1 MMSRYIRSVLRT
13 VWEYAVYVMM
23 SRDVRYVLRT
33 AGGRYLYFESRTTKY
48 SVWPILLSYHSR
60 STYRQSTI
68 LQYHDL
74 LDDISAFF

>member
-1 MMSRYIRSVLRT
+1 MMSPDVRFILHT
-13 VWEYAVYVMM
+13 VGEYAVYMM
-23 SRDVRYVLRT
+23 ISRDVRSVLRT
-33 AGGRYLYFESRTTKY
+33 AGGRYLYIESRTTKY

-60 STYRQSTI
+60 STYRQSAI